1 MENETDTDENEES
14 EQITNSFIEAV
25 EKREAEEKDA
35 ESLNYALQTSA
46 EAQEEQENETI
57 GINEGIIKAIDERE
71 RQNFSEWLKNAIPE
85 RYEKERKLSLSLID

>member
-25 EKREAEEKDA
+25 EKREAEEKDT
-35 ESLNYALQTSA
+35 ESLNYALQTST
-46 EAQEEQENETI
+46 EAQQEQENETI
-57 GINEGIIKAIDERE
+57 GINEGIIKAIEKRE
-71 RQNFSEWLKNAIPE
+71 KQNFSEWLKNAIPE

>member
-25 EKREAEEKDA
+25 EKREAEANDT
-35 ESLNYALQTSA
+35 ESLNYALQTST
-46 EAQEEQENETI
+46 EAQQEQENETI
-57 GINEGIIKAIDERE
+57 GINEGIIKAIEKRE
-71 RQNFSEWLKNAIPE
+71 KQNFSEWLKNAIPE